1 MTYDNI
7 VHGIFLRR
15 LNRFVCEV
23 QVNGE
28 VFPAHVRNTGRCTG
42 IIAAARR
49 SACSGH

>member
-28 VFPAHVRNTGRCTG
+28 VSPAHVRNTGRCTG
-42 IIAAARR
+42 IIAAGAEV
-49 SACSGH
+49 SLQ

>member
-15 LNRFVCEV
+15 LNRFVCDV

-28 VFPAHVRNTGRCTG
+28 VFPH
-42 IIAAARR
+42 AAVWL
-49 SACSGH
+49 GEH

>member
-28 VFPAHVRNTGRCTG
+28 VF
-42 IIAAARR
+42 RR
-49 SACSGH
+49 MSAIQGDVPG